1 MQGLFLDLARAGF
14 WLLLIVI
21 MVLFSTGDFSEF
33 IYRAF

>member
-1 MQGLFLDLARAGF
+1 MKELLLDVARAGF

-21 MVLFSTGDFSEF
+21 MVLFSTAAFTDF

>member
-1 MQGLFLDLARAGF
+1 MKELLLDLAGAGF

-21 MVLFSTGDFSEF
+21 MVLFSTGDFTEF